1 MKPSTKN
8 KIESILIV
16 QINSL
21 ININSTEGTKSLCS
35 GFVLL
40 PWQSEWKDL
49 QTSILILEKIVNLFD
64 SVPIVKVILTVRLPK
79 ILRIS

>member
-16 QINSL
+16 QISSL
-21 ININSTEGTKSLCS
+21 ISISTEGTKSLCS